1 MVYEVCMDDSYVRM
15 DTKKDVVFRID
26 FFFFQDMKTFYVRS
40 GVHKDWIFVFLDK
53 NLKKKRAP
61 YALPSPSLLF
71 FSVFQKRPKML
82 IFSTFI
88 EN

>member
-40 GVHKDWIFVFLDK
+40 GVHKD
-53 NLKKKRAP
+53 
-61 YALPSPSLLF
+61 
-71 FSVFQKRPKML
+71 
-82 IFSTFI
+82 
-88 EN
+88 